1 MKDNNEDDEKK
12 NQKISFEQFIN
23 DKINN
28 LKDLNSEINK
38 EDLLNEIKEKVKNGN
53 DNSIIEKINSIF
65 SNNETIKI
73 KQLKELVTK
82 PETKISRD
90 LEFLSENLPEDKNR
104 EKILKQTISNIE
116 TSINKEE
123 NSEKKKEEIII
134 DNSKLE
140 SVIKPINEFN
150 DIKNGENNDEKK
162 KERPKEINKPFYNA
176 NTEINQPFLF
186 KSYSYNKN
194 NYLFNNIFYNILI
207 SGILSFNYRLYSI
220 YENKDKI

>member
-1 MKDNNEDDEKK
+1 MKDNNEDDEKE

-123 NSEKKKEEIII
+123 NS
-134 DNSKLE
+134 
-140 SVIKPINEFN
+140 
-150 DIKNGENNDEKK
+150 
-162 KERPKEINKPFYNA
+162 
-176 NTEINQPFLF
+176 
-186 KSYSYNKN
+186 
-194 NYLFNNIFYNILI
+194 
-207 SGILSFNYRLYSI
+207 
-220 YENKDKI
+220 

>member
-1 MKDNNEDDEKK
+1 MKNNNEDDEKE

-123 NSEKKKEEIII
+123 NS
-134 DNSKLE
+134 
-140 SVIKPINEFN
+140 
-150 DIKNGENNDEKK
+150 
-162 KERPKEINKPFYNA
+162 
-176 NTEINQPFLF
+176 
-186 KSYSYNKN
+186 
-194 NYLFNNIFYNILI
+194 
-207 SGILSFNYRLYSI
+207 
-220 YENKDKI
+220 